1 MENNKINVY
10 INRKREE
17 PIKLFDVVKCLLIGF
32 LLSCTVLT
40 FVRISVVNGSSMENT
55 FHNGQKLIVSRMSY
69 VVSNPKR
76 GDVVIVQ
83 SDKLDVDYI
92 IKRVIGIPGD
102 TIEIKNNEL
111 YINGTKKDEPY
122 IKEKMTTNE
131 DNTWILGKDEYFL
144 CGDNRNN
151 SLDCRVIGAINKSQ
165 IFGKVVFDLKHF
177 QKI

>member
-76 GDVVIVQ
+76 GDVVIAQ
-83 SDKLDVDYI
+83 SD
-92 IKRVIGIPGD
+92 
-102 TIEIKNNEL
+102 
-111 YINGTKKDEPY
+111 
-122 IKEKMTTNE
+122 
-131 DNTWILGKDEYFL
+131 
-144 CGDNRNN
+144 
-151 SLDCRVIGAINKSQ
+151 
-165 IFGKVVFDLKHF
+165 
-177 QKI
+177 